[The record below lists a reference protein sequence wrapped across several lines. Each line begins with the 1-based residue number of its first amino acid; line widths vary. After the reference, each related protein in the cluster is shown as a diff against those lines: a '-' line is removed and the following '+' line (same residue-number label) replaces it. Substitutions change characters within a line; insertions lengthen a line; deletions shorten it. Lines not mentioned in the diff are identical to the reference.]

1 MARES
6 SARARVLAA
15 VPALAELLQA
25 GAPGDQV
32 QSDALAV
39 GDGAEA
45 WVLWFIL
52 RPGCLVVAA
61 PVAGL
66 RADAVDDAV
75 SRCNAFNAQLDWTVL
90 SVASWNGEHVA
101 TLSARLPVPP
111 EDGGR
116 WEAIGGAMQ
125 VVLQEAGRARAVFG
139 GLLEDDDRDI
149 D

>member
-1 MARES
+1 VRDK
-6 SARARVLAA
+6 VLAA
-15 VPALAELLQA
+15 VPALEELLER

-32 QSDALAV
+32 QSDALQV
-39 GDGAEA
+39 GDAAEA

-66 RADAVDDAV
+66 RADAVGDAV
-75 SRCNAFNAQLDWTVL
+75 GRCNAYNAELDWTVL
-90 SVASWNGEHVA
+90 SVVFWGDEHVA

-116 WEAIGGAMQ
+116 WEAIAGAME
-125 VVLQEAGRARAVFG
+125 VVLREAARARAAFD
-139 GLLEDDDRDI
+139 GLINDGDLQ
-149 D
+149 